1 MAKRYTN
8 IFAVVAL
15 VFIIASCYPITV
27 RESKSPLKQ
36 VRYLWPKFQDDLD
49 KDSLVL
55 AAERSMTY
63 FDRLGDKNVLY
74 FGPDTFSI
82 EHIRESHKTFLRI
95 IQQNPNNDFL
105 NKELR
110 KKFLLYKATG
120 INSDGKILFTGYYEP
135 IFDGSTE
142 CDSVYKYP
150 IYGRPDDLLSIELG
164 LFRSNWAGQRLMG
177 RIKGEKVVPYY
188 ERKDIAEGNAFKD
201 KNLEIAWLKDP
212 FDIAV
217 LQTQGSGIIKLT
229 NGEWLHVGY
238 SASNGHTYKSIGKY
252 MIERGYIKREDLTL
266 QAISSFLTDHPD
278 MKRDIL
284 NHNPSYVF
292 FEINDGGPIGS
303 INVPLTAG
311 RSLAVDSKLFP
322 KGALVYIKCQRPVI
336 GNDGH
341 IKDWVQ
347 FSRFLFNQDTG
358 GAIKGPGRADIFW
371 GNGFEAEIT
380 ASHMKHFGE
389 MYFLVM
395 KPDS

>member
-1 MAKRYTN
+1 MAKRYINT
-8 IFAVVAL
+8 FAVVV

-27 RESKSPLKQ
+27 KESKRPLKK
-36 VRYLWPKFQDDLD
+36 VRYLWPEFKDDLD

-55 AAERSMTY
+55 AAERSMAY
-63 FDRLGDKNVLY
+63 FDRLGDENVFY

-82 EHIRESHKTFLRI
+82 EHIRESHEAFLRI
-95 IQQNPNNDFL
+95 IQKNPSNDFL

-110 KKFLLYKATG
+110 KKFLLYKAG
-120 INSDGKILFTGYYEP
+120 GVNSDGKILFTGYYEP

-142 CDSVYKYP
+142 YTSVYKYP
-150 IYGRPDDLLSIELG
+150 IYRRPDDLLSIELG
-164 LFRSNWAGQRLMG
+164 LFRSKWAGQRLMG
-177 RIKGEKVVPYY
+177 RINGKKVVPYY
-188 ERKDIAEGNAFKD
+188 KRKDIAEGHAFKD

-212 FDIAV
+212 FAIAV

-229 NGEWLHVGY
+229 NGEWLNVGY
-238 SASNGHTYKSIGKY
+238 SASNGHTYKSIGRY
-252 MIERGYIKREDLTL
+252 MIEKGYIKREDLTL

-278 MKRDIL
+278 KKRDIL

-292 FEINDGGPIGS
+292 FEINDDGPIGS

-311 RSLAVDSKLFP
+311 RSLALDSTLFP

-336 GNDGH
+336 GNDGN
-341 IKDWVQ
+341 ITDWVQ

-371 GNGFEAEIT
+371 GNGLDAEIV
-380 ASHMKHFGE
+380 AGHLKHFGE